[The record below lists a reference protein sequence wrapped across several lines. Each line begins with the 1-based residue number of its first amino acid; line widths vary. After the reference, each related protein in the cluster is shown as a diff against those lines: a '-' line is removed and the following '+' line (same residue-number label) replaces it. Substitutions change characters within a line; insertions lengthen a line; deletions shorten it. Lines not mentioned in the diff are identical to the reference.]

1 VLAMEPYLTPEEKA
15 KKFYQQLI
23 ELVNSTN

>member
-1 VLAMEPYLTPEEKA
+1 MEPYLTPEEKA